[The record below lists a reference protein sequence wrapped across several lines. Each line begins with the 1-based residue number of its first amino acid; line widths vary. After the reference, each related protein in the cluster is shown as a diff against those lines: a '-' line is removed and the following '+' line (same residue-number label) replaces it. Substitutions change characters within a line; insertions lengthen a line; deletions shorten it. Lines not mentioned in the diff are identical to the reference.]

1 MASSHGRPPLHASP
15 TGAVPFGGRRYRRR
29 LWAVGSIVG
38 LAAILS
44 VAGMRCVPA
53 WLEIRGERQ
62 ALNGVIEA
70 LRRAAG
76 AEYVGSCVMQCVT
89 ELDRLVGSYPGSPDV
104 FAALARFHGRFGL
117 ASDAARCWRRCIEL
131 DPLSAPM
138 AHHAIGNRALADG
151 EFIAAAEEFR
161 ASLAAKPDVFPVQIS
176 LAEALLGCGEP
187 REALVVLDDVVREH
201 GRSLPVLALVGQAS
215 LQLHRYDEA
224 RAAFEGALVFGPN
237 YPAAHHGLATA
248 AARLGDEAT
257 ASRHRD
263 SFGALQREKED
274 RHRRALATA
283 DDDRDLAEA
292 CARTH
297 VDAARV
303 CFAHADADRGIR
315 LLHGAQDL
323 SDTEPSCRLLLAE
336 VHEQQGS
343 ASLAL
348 AAFRQAA
355 DVGEDDA
362 VHALAVAAGLARLG
376 AIDDA
381 ESVHRRLIAR
391 GKDEAPVHASLA
403 QMLLSARGDPIKAAL
418 AARRAADLAPSAPYW
433 ALVAEACA
441 RAGRV
446 DDAVSAARRAAEL
459 EPDNASWE
467 RLVERLTKH

>member
-1 MASSHGRPPLHASP
+1 MAAVLLAGGTRYVP
-15 TGAVPFGGRRYRRR
+15 T
-29 LWAVGSIVG
+29 
-38 LAAILS
+38 
-44 VAGMRCVPA
+44 
-53 WLEIRGERQ
+53 WLESRRERQ
-62 ALNGVIEA
+62 SLRGVIA
-70 LRRAAG
+70 TLRHAA
-76 AEYVGSCVMQCVT
+76 EDETDGSCVVRCVV
-89 ELDRLVGSYPGSPDV
+89 ELDRLIARYPRSPDV

-117 ASDAARCWRRCIEL
+117 GSDAARCWHRCMAL
-131 DPLSAPM
+131 DPLSASM
-138 AHHAIGNRALADG
+138 AHQAIGSRLLADG
-151 EFIAAAEEFR
+151 EFVAAAEEFR
-161 ASLAAKPDVFPVQIS
+161 ASLAAKPDVFSVQIS

-201 GRSLPVLALVGQAS
+201 GRSLPALTLVGQAS
-215 LQLHRYDEA
+215 LQLHRYAEA
-224 RAAFEGALVFGPN
+224 RMAFEGALVYGPK

-248 AARLGDEAT
+248 AARLGDEPT
-257 ASRHRD
+257 AARYRE
-263 SFGALQREKED
+263 SFGALQRQKED

-315 LLHGAQDL
+315 LLHGARDL
-323 SDTEPSCRLLLAE
+323 SNTEPSCRLLLAQ
-336 VHEQQGS
+336 VHEQQGA
-343 ASLAL
+343 ASRAL

-355 DVGEDDA
+355 EVGEDDV
-362 VHALAVAAGLARLG
+362 VHTLAVAAGLARLG
-376 AIDDA
+376 AVDEA
-381 ESVHRRLIAR
+381 EALHRRLIAR

-403 QMLLSARGDPIKAAL
+403 QMLLSARGDPIKATL
-418 AARRAADLAPSAPYW
+418 AARRAAELAPSAPYW
-433 ALVAEACA
+433 ALVAEACE